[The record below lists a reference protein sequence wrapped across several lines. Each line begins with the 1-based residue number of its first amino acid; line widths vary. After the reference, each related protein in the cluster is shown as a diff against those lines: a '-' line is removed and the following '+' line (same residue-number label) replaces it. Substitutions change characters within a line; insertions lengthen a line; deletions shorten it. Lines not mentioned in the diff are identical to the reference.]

1 MLVVYN
7 LVVKCALACVTELL
21 LLTAAATAL
30 CTLQMAVKEAYDCL
44 VEGTDEAYNIYAENM
59 RPGGALRFET
69 YDVSGT
75 EDWRKRWR
83 RVITSVERDEDDY
96 TAFFEAISPDLGRL
110 FGPPQ
115 PKRLS
120 WLSML
125 DDDEDVSGFCNY
137 FQ

>member
-1 MLVVYN
+1 
-7 LVVKCALACVTELL
+7 
-21 LLTAAATAL
+21 
-30 CTLQMAVKEAYDCL
+30 MAVKEAYDCL
-44 VEGTDEAYNIYAENM
+44 VEGTPEAYNIYAANM
-59 RPGGALRFET
+59 QPGGALRFET

-96 TAFFEAISPDLGRL
+96 TAFFEAISPDLGKL

-115 PKRLS
+115 PKRKS

-125 DDDEDVSGFCNY
+125 DDDDDDVSRTSATYSNASTICTSIKKCK
-137 FQ
+137 